1 MFLSFN
7 LFIVLA
13 HITLAVARR
22 SVNRY
27 QDLMANAIPAG
38 QRHND
43 TLATRTSLQIKKP
56 NRSRKTGAKQVA
68 RLQNRSRL
76 ASESS
81 TPARHP
87 RVNAAP
93 TPQPTGPSSV
103 STTVHITSVTDFALL
118 LPVND
123 GELISDAESDSVAYC
138 TIGSNC
144 QNTFPAD
151 FVTGAVVSEASDGSY
166 IQITG
171 CLDPGKFHFAQD
183 DAGGQMDVRFPN
195 GAKCTFGGYG
205 ASFIEQ
211 VEPSANRFCL
221 RCCASANDQVNCNSH
236 NDKAGC
242 PIAVPGTYDFG
253 GVSCS

>member
-1 MFLSFN
+1 VTWFVLGVNAFTPPFSTNLHLVQSTHHYRLIHNSVKTVNMFLSFN

-27 QDLMANAIPAG
+27 QDLMANTIPAG

-81 TPARHP
+81 TPARYP

-123 GELISDAESDSVAYC
+123 GGAYLLC
-138 TIGSNC
+138 IFIPHLTTLFSLR
-144 QNTFPAD
+144 T
-151 FVTGAVVSEASDGSY
+151 Y
-166 IQITG
+166 I
-171 CLDPGKFHFAQD
+171 
-183 DAGGQMDVRFPN
+183 
-195 GAKCTFGGYG
+195 
-205 ASFIEQ
+205 
-211 VEPSANRFCL
+211 
-221 RCCASANDQVNCNSH
+221 RC
-236 NDKAGC
+236 
-242 PIAVPGTYDFG
+242 
-253 GVSCS
+253 